1 MQLGELIS
9 SLLNNLQSL
18 CRSSIFLKNTSFQ
31 QITGIISLDYE
42 GMEMSSFSLK
52 LGIDNSTATRLVL
65 GLEKKGWVARKKN
78 KSDNRV
84 VVVYLTG
91 RGKAVQKE
99 LENQFDK
106 FGEEIKN
113 QIPIEQSDSIFN
125 SLNTLNWVLTKVK
138 METDNVVPCK

>member
-1 MQLGELIS
+1 MHLGELIS
-9 SLLNNLQSL
+9 SFLNNLQSL

-42 GMEMSSFSLK
+42 GMEMSSLSLK

-65 GLEKKGWVARKKN
+65 GLEKKGWVQRKKN

-84 VVVYLTG
+84 VIVYLTDS
-91 RGKAVQKE
+91 GKAVQKE

-106 FGEEIKN
+106 FGEEIKS
-113 QIPIEQSDSIFN
+113 QIPMEESDLIFN

>member
-9 SLLNNLQSL
+9 SFLNNLQSL

-31 QITGIISLDYE
+31 QITGIVSLDYE
-42 GMEMSSFSLK
+42 GMEMSSLSLK

-78 KSDNRV
+78 KSDNRI
-84 VVVYLTG
+84 VVVYLTDS
-91 RGKAVQKE
+91 GKAVQKE

>member
-1 MQLGELIS
+1 MHLGELIS
-9 SLLNNLQSL
+9 SFLNNLQSL

-31 QITGIISLDYE
+31 QIIGIISLDYE

-84 VVVYLTG
+84 VVVYLTDN
-91 RGKAVQKE
+91 GKAVQKE

-113 QIPIEQSDSIFN
+113 QIPIEQSED
-125 SLNTLNWVLTKVK
+125 
-138 METDNVVPCK
+138 

>member
-1 MQLGELIS
+1 MHLGELIS
-9 SLLNNLQSL
+9 SFLNNLQSL

-31 QITGIISLDYE
+31 QITGIVSLDYE
-42 GMEMSSFSLK
+42 GMEMSSLSLK

-78 KSDNRV
+78 KSDNRI
-84 VVVYLTG
+84 VVVYLTDS
-91 RGKAVQKE
+91 GKAVQKE

-113 QIPIEQSDSIFN
+113 QIPTEESDSIFN

>member
-1 MQLGELIS
+1 MHLGELIS
-9 SLLNNLQSL
+9 SFLNNLQSL

-42 GMEMSSFSLK
+42 GMEMSSLSLK

-65 GLEKKGWVARKKN
+65 GLEKKGWVQRKKN

-84 VVVYLTG
+84 VIVYLTDS
-91 RGKAVQKE
+91 GKAVQKE

-106 FGEEIKN
+106 FGEEIKS
-113 QIPIEQSDSIFN
+113 QIPIEESDLIFN

>member
-9 SLLNNLQSL
+9 SFLNNLQSL

>member
-9 SLLNNLQSL
+9 SFLNNLQSL

-31 QITGIISLDYE
+31 QIIGIISLDYE

-84 VVVYLTG
+84 VVVYLTDN
-91 RGKAVQKE
+91 GKAVQKE

>member
-1 MQLGELIS
+1 MHLGELIS
-9 SLLNNLQSL
+9 SFLNNLQSL

-31 QITGIISLDYE
+31 QIIGIISLDYE

-84 VVVYLTG
+84 VVVYLTDN
-91 RGKAVQKE
+91 GKAVQKE